1 MLIIT
6 KAMGERTKD
15 YKKHTPLEH
24 ILARPDTYI
33 GSIEPETDKQ
43 WVFDAG
49 EARMSFKQITYVP
62 GLYKIYDEILVNAID
77 QCTIDTT
84 IDAISISVNKDT
96 GTISI
101 MNTGKG
107 IPVEM
112 HPEYKMYVPELIFG
126 ELLTSSNYDDTK
138 QRTTGG
144 RNGYG
149 AKLANIFSTSF
160 SVETQDVQ
168 NGFHYFQQFTNNMK
182 QKDKPSIKKKKGKG
196 FAKFTFTPDLKRFNM
211 THLTDDMVLLFEKRA
226 YDVCACTPSK
236 VKVFYNDNEIN
247 IKTFEKYVDLY
258 IGSKNI
264 TPRVHEVTSD
274 GRWEIA
280 VSLSNEGYKQV
291 SFVNGINTSNGGTH
305 VESINRQIVTKVTEY
320 IHAKHK
326 NMNVKPQYIR
336 DHMFVFVK
344 SVLVNPTFSSQTKTE
359 CTSKTGSF
367 GSKMDIDD
375 EFIKKVSKL
384 GLMNEV
390 VALAKHK
397 EMRELNKTDGKKKT
411 NLKDIPKLD
420 DANKAGSSQSGKCT
434 LILTEGDSAKTF
446 AISGLSVV
454 GRDHYGVFPLRGKML
469 NVREATAK
477 QLMDNAEINAIKKI
491 MGFQHGKVYKDTS
504 DLRYGNIMIIT
515 DADADGSHIKGL
527 LFNFIHYF
535 WPSLLTI
542 QPNFIRSMITPIV
555 KATKGS
561 ETKEFYSM
569 NDYNAWKQGDTR
581 GWNVKYYKGL
591 GTSTSSEA
599 KEYFRHLDKNVVEY
613 RNDEQSTDSI
623 ELAFKKTMTDERKHW
638 IVDSIAGNQTIP
650 HDQKRISYTD
660 FINKDLVWFSV
671 ADNVRSIPCVVDGL
685 KPSQR
690 KVVYACRLRQN
701 TEIKVS
707 QLAGFISTKTAYHH
721 GEASLMGTIINLA
734 QNFLGSNTYNLLS
747 PKGQFGTRLMGGK
760 DAASPRY
767 IFTKLSEHCTKL
779 FMKDDDAVLSYLDD
793 DGLKI
798 EPKYFV
804 PTLPLILINGGDGI
818 GTGYSSSVPCF
829 NPEDVKRAIVSVLK
843 DETPSEIHPWYPGFK
858 GTIVKTAEGNYTVTG
873 AYNVKHT
880 WLEITELPVGKWT
893 NDYKEF
899 LDSLVDT
906 KIVNYENHS
915 TEDIVLFKIRM
926 NTNGLTHDKII
937 KDFKLSTH
945 ISTTNMHL
953 FDENGNIKKYQCPL
967 EIIRDFV
974 SVRMRYYDMRK
985 EHQLKRMR
993 NELNVLANKMRF
1005 IKMIVDE
1012 ELVVY
1017 KKKKT
1022 DIMTELRRHKFS
1034 TIDNAYD
1041 YLLKMEIYNLTQEK
1055 IDELRAH
1062 HDKVK
1067 KSLNDLENTT
1077 ITEMWMKDISG

>member
-1 MLIIT
+1 
-6 KAMGERTKD
+6 MGERAKD

-33 GSIEPETDKQ
+33 GSIEPETEKQ

-49 EARMSFKQITYVP
+49 EERMTFKQITYVP

-84 IDAISISVNKDT
+84 IDSISITVDKNT
-96 GTISI
+96 GSISI

-107 IPVEM
+107 IPVEI
-112 HPEYKMYVPELIFG
+112 HPEYKMYIPELIFG

-160 SVETQDVQ
+160 SVETHDVQ
-168 NGFHYFQQFTNNMK
+168 KGLHYIQHFSNNMK
-182 QKDKPSIKKKKGKG
+182 KKDKPFIKKKQGKG

-211 THLTDDMVLLFEKRA
+211 THLTDDMVLLFAKRA
-226 YDVCACTPSK
+226 YDACACTPSK
-236 VKVFYNDNEIN
+236 VKVFYNESEIN
-247 IKTFEKYVDLY
+247 IKSFEKYVDLY
-258 IGSKNI
+258 IGPRAS
-264 TPRVHEVTSD
+264 TSRVHEITHD
-274 GRWEIA
+274 RRWEVVVA
-280 VSLSNEGYKQV
+280 LSNEGYKQV

-305 VESINRQIVTKVTEY
+305 VEAINRQVVAKVTEH

-326 NMNVKPQYIR
+326 HMNVKPQYIR
-336 DHMFVFVK
+336 DHMFIFVK
-344 SVLVNPTFSSQTKTE
+344 SVIVNPTFSSQTKTE
-359 CTSKTGSF
+359 CTTKAGAF

-375 EFIKKVSKL
+375 EFIRKVSKL

-390 VALAKHK
+390 IALAKHK
-397 EMRELNKTDGKKKT
+397 EMRELNKTDGKKRT
-411 NLKDIPKLD
+411 NIKDIPKLD
-420 DANKAGSSQSGKCT
+420 DANKAGTSHSGKCT

-477 QLMDNAEINAIKKI
+477 QLMDNAEVNAIKKI
-491 MGFQHGKVYKDTS
+491 MGFQHGKVYKDTA
-504 DLRYGNIMIIT
+504 DLRYGNIMVIT

-527 LFNFIHYF
+527 LFNFIHHF

-555 KATKGS
+555 KARKGS
-561 ETKEFYSM
+561 EKIDFYSM
-569 NDYNAWKQGDTR
+569 NDYNTWKQGDTQ

-591 GTSTSSEA
+591 GTSTSTEA
-599 KEYFRHLDKNVVEY
+599 KEYFKNLNKNVVEY
-613 RNDEQSTDSI
+613 RDDERSTESI
-623 ELAFKKTMTDERKHW
+623 ELAFKKTLTDERKHW
-638 IVDSIAGNQTIP
+638 IVNGISRNETISNT
-650 HDQKRISYTD
+650 QKRISYSD
-660 FINKDLVWFSV
+660 FINKDLVWFSI
-671 ADNVRSIPCVVDGL
+671 ADNVRSIPCVIDGL

-690 KVVYACRLRQN
+690 KVVYACRARQN

-707 QLAGFISTKTAYHH
+707 QLAGIISTKTAYHH

-734 QNFLGSNTYNLLS
+734 QNFLGSNTYNLLA

-767 IFTKLSEHCTKL
+767 IFTKLSEHSSKL
-779 FMKDDDAVLSYLDD
+779 FMKDDDAVLSYMDD
-793 DGLKI
+793 DGFKI

-804 PTLPLILINGGDGI
+804 PTLPLILINGGEGI

-829 NPEDVKRAIVSVLK
+829 NPDDVKDAIFSVMK
-843 DETPSEIHPWYPGFK
+843 NETPREIHPWYPGFK
-858 GTIVKTAEGNYTVTG
+858 GTIVKSAEGSYTVTG
-873 AYNVKHT
+873 VYNVRPT
-880 WLEITELPVGKWT
+880 WLEITELPIGKWT

-906 KIVNYENHS
+906 KIINYENHS
-915 TEDIVLFKIRM
+915 TEEKVLFKIRM
-926 NTNGLTHDKII
+926 NTDNITHDNII

-945 ISTTNMHL
+945 ISTSNMHL
-953 FDENGNIKKYQCPL
+953 FDEHGNIKKYQSPL
-967 EIIRDFV
+967 EIIRDFS
-974 SVRMRYYDMRK
+974 SVRARYYDMRK
-985 EHQLKRMR
+985 AHQLKKMK
-993 NELNVLANKMRF
+993 NELNVLANKSRF

-1012 ELVVY
+1012 ELVVHR
-1017 KKKKT
+1017 KKKT
-1022 DIMTELRRHKFS
+1022 DIVSELKGHKFA
-1034 TIDNAYD
+1034 TIDNTYD
-1041 YLLKMEIYNLTQEK
+1041 YLLRMEIYNLTQEK

-1062 HDKVK
+1062 HEKINGALVE
-1067 KSLNDLENTT
+1067 LENTT
-1077 ITEMWMKDISG
+1077 TTEMWMKDISG

>member
-1 MLIIT
+1 
-6 KAMGERTKD
+6 MGERTKE

-33 GSIEPETDKQ
+33 GSIEQETDKQ
-43 WVFDAG
+43 WVFDH
-49 EARMSFKQITYVP
+49 ENKRMEFKQITYVP

-77 QCTIDTT
+77 QCTMDTT
-84 IDAISISVNKDT
+84 IDCISITVDKET

-101 MNTGKG
+101 MNTGRG
-107 IPVEM
+107 IPVEV
-112 HPEYKMYVPELIFG
+112 HPEYKLYVPELIFG

-160 SVETQDVQ
+160 TVETQDVQ
-168 NGFHYFQQFTNNMK
+168 NGLHYFQHFHDNMRK
-182 QKDKPSIKKKKGKG
+182 KDKANIKKKKGKG
-196 FAKFTFTPDLKRFNM
+196 FAKFTFTPDLRRFNM
-211 THLTDDMVLLFEKRA
+211 SHLTDDMILLFEKRA

-236 VKVFYNDNEIN
+236 VKVFYNNAEIN

-258 IGSKNI
+258 VGCKTT

-274 GRWEIA
+274 GRWEVAIA
-280 VSLSNEGYKQV
+280 MSNEGYKQV

-305 VESINRQIVTKVTEY
+305 VESINRQLVAKVTEF
-320 IHAKHK
+320 IQAKHK
-326 NMNVKPQYIR
+326 QMTVKPQYIR
-336 DHMFVFVK
+336 DHLFIFVK

-359 CTSKTGSF
+359 CTSKTASF
-367 GSKMDIDD
+367 GSKMDITEDT
-375 EFIKKVSKL
+375 IKKISKI

-390 VALAKHK
+390 IALAKHK

-420 DANKAGSSQSGKCT
+420 DANKAGSTHSGKCT

-446 AISGLSVV
+446 AVSGLSVV
-454 GRDHYGVFPLRGKML
+454 GRDYYGVFPLRGKML

-491 MGFQHGKVYKDTS
+491 MGFQHGKQYTDTS
-504 DLRYGNIMIIT
+504 ELRYGNIMVIT

-535 WPSLLTI
+535 WPSLLKI
-542 QPNFIRSMITPIV
+542 QPNFVRSMITPIV
-555 KATKGS
+555 KATKGA
-561 ETKEFYSM
+561 EKLEFYSM

-599 KEYFRHLDKNVVEY
+599 KEYFRNLHKNVVEY
-613 RNDEQSTDSI
+613 RHDERSTESI
-623 ELAFKKTMTDERKHW
+623 ELAFKKNLADDRKHW
-638 IVDSIAGNQTIP
+638 IGDSISRNETLS
-650 HDQKRISYTD
+650 HDQKRISYSE

-671 ADNVRSIPCVVDGL
+671 ADNVRSIPCFVDGL

-690 KVVYACRLRQN
+690 KVIYACRLRQN

-721 GEASLMGTIINLA
+721 GEVSLMSTIINLA
-734 QNFLGSNTYNLLS
+734 QHFLGSNTYNLLL

-760 DAASPRY
+760 DSASPRY
-767 IFTKLSEHCTKL
+767 IFTKLSEHSNKL
-779 FMKDDDAVLSYLDD
+779 FMKEDDPILTYLDD

-804 PTLPLILINGGDGI
+804 PTLPLVLINGGEGI
-818 GTGYSSSVPCF
+818 GTGYSSNVPCF
-829 NPEDVKRAIVSVLK
+829 NPDDIKAAIRSILAN
-843 DETPSEIHPWYPGFK
+843 ETPRDIHPWYPGFK
-858 GTIVKTAEGNYTVTG
+858 GTIVRSGEGTYTVTG
-873 AYNVKHT
+873 AYT
-880 WLEITELPVGKWT
+880 IRTGCLEITELPVGKWT

-915 TEDIVLFKIRM
+915 TEDDVMFKIRM
-926 NTNGLTHDKII
+926 NTNDLTHDKIV
-937 KDFKLSTH
+937 KDFKLSTN

-953 FDENGNIKKYQCPL
+953 FDEHGNIKKYNSPM
-967 EIIRDFV
+967 EIIREFV
-974 SVRMRYYDMRK
+974 DVRMTHYDMRK
-985 EHQLKRMR
+985 AHQTKKMK
-993 NELNVLANKMRF
+993 NELNVLANKIRF
-1005 IKMIVDE
+1005 IGMIVDE
-1012 ELVVY
+1012 ELVVH

-1022 DIMTELRRHKFS
+1022 DIMTELRTHKFA
-1034 TIDNAYD
+1034 TIDNSYD
-1041 YLLKMEIYNLTQEK
+1041 YLLRLEIYNLTHEK
-1055 IDELRAH
+1055 IEELRAH
-1062 HDKVK
+1062 HEKIDAGLKE
-1067 KSLNDLENTT
+1067 LTNTT
-1077 ITEMWMKDISG
+1077 TTEMWLKDISG